1 MSQGKRRAPSKPG
14 PARGDV
20 WDVNLNPTLGHEQAG
35 IRPALI
41 VSADAMN
48 RSPAEL
54 VIVCPISGTDRGIPA
69 HHRVEPPEGGLD
81 RPSVV
86 MADQVRTISK
96 ARLVRRRGSVGAGSL
111 RAIDD
116 RLRLVLDL

>member
-1 MSQGKRRAPSKPG
+1 MSQAKGKGPRNPG
-14 PARGDV
+14 PARGEV

-48 RSPAEL
+48 QSPAEL
-54 VIVCPISGTDRGIPA
+54 VIVAPISGTDRGIPA

-96 ARLVRRRGSVGAGSL
+96 RRLVRRRGAIGAGSL
-111 RAIDD
+111 RAVDD
-116 RLRLVLDL
+116 RLRLVMDL